1 LAIVPAD
8 QRGVT
13 RGGRRERGITM
24 ASADQA
30 TSPHAL
36 RTLLLCAAAALVE
49 GFDTQSMGVAAPRV
63 ISEFGLSPAWAGF
76 VFSSATFGLFLGAAI
91 GGRLADYFGRKRA
104 LIASLLLFGIFS
116 LLTAMASGAESL
128 SAARLFTGLGLGGAM
143 PNFISLSSEATRSR
157 RRVSA
162 VTIVMAG
169 MPFGGA
175 LSAILSL
182 SAQLGWSWRWIF
194 VVGGATPLI
203 LAVIMMYFLPEH
215 RRSASAAPAGDAA
228 PGGNAAWVPVESV
241 RTVLFGPGRAATTV
255 MLWVAFF
262 FTQLV
267 LLLMLN
273 WLPSLVIGL
282 GFSRTEASAASVC
295 FGLSGSFGAVLLG
308 HLHAGTSRRWW
319 VVATYGGMAAALVA
333 VASVGSAFW
342 MVATA
347 CAIAGVFI
355 IGAQLILFALAPL
368 YYRAAIRGTG
378 VGAAVA
384 VGRLGSVVGPLFA
397 GGLLASGGGSAA
409 VLMAIVP
416 FVVLGGS
423 AAFAL
428 TWGEQCGD

>member
-1 LAIVPAD
+1 
-8 QRGVT
+8 
-13 RGGRRERGITM
+13 M
-24 ASADQA
+24 ASADQPG
-30 TSPHAL
+30 SHAL
-36 RTLLLCAAAALVE
+36 RTLILCAAAALVE
-49 GFDTQSMGVAAPRV
+49 GFDTQSMGVAAPQV
-63 ISEFGLSPAWAGF
+63 IAEFGLSPAWAGF
-76 VFSSATFGLFLGAAI
+76 VFSSATFGLFLGAAL
-91 GGRLADYFGRKRA
+91 GGRIADYFGRKRA
-104 LIASLLLFGIFS
+104 LIASLLLFGAFS

-143 PNFISLSSEATRSR
+143 PNFISLSSESTRAR
-157 RRVSA
+157 GRVSA
-162 VTIVMAG
+162 VTLVMAG

-194 VVGGATPLI
+194 VVGGTAPLV
-203 LAVIMMYFLPEH
+203 LAVFMVYLLPEH
-215 RRSASAAPAGDAA
+215 RKIADAA
-228 PGGNAAWVPVESV
+228 ARGAPRVESV
-241 RTVLFGPGRAATTV
+241 RAVLFGPGRAATTV

-282 GFSRTEASAASVC
+282 GYSRTEASAASVC
-295 FGLSGSFGAVLLG
+295 FGLSGSLGAVILG
-308 HLHAGTSRRWW
+308 HLHAGDSQSRRRW
-319 VVATYGGMAAALVA
+319 VIATYAGMAAALAA
-333 VASVGSAFW
+333 VASVGKAFW
-342 MVATA
+342 LIATA
-347 CAIAGVFI
+347 CAVAGVFI

-409 VLMAIVP
+409 VLVAIVP

-428 TWGEQCGD
+428 TWREQCGD

>member
-1 LAIVPAD
+1 
-8 QRGVT
+8 
-13 RGGRRERGITM
+13 
-24 ASADQA
+24 
-30 TSPHAL
+30 
-36 RTLLLCAAAALVE
+36 
-49 GFDTQSMGVAAPRV
+49 
-63 ISEFGLSPAWAGF
+63 
-76 VFSSATFGLFLGAAI
+76 
-91 GGRLADYFGRKRA
+91 
-104 LIASLLLFGIFS
+104 
-116 LLTAMASGAESL
+116 MASGAESL

-143 PNFISLSSEATRSR
+143 PNFISLSSEATHSR

-162 VTIVMAG
+162 VTLVMAG

-194 VVGGATPLI
+194 IVGGATPLI
-203 LAVIMMYFLPEH
+203 LAGIMMYFLPEH
-215 RRSASAAPAGDAA
+215 RKSASAAPAGGTAQ
-228 PGGNAAWVPVESV
+228 VPVDSV
-241 RTVLFGPGRAATTV
+241 RSVLFGSGRAATTV

-273 WLPSLVIGL
+273 WLPSLIIGL

-295 FGLSGSFGAVLLG
+295 FGLSGSLGAVLLG

-319 VVATYGGMAAALVA
+319 VVATYGGMAAALAA
-333 VASVGSAFW
+333 VASAGTAFW
-342 MVATA
+342 MIATA
-347 CAIAGVFI
+347 CAVAGVFI

-416 FVVLGGS
+416 FVVVGGS
-423 AAFAL
+423 AAFVL
-428 TWGEQCGD
+428 TWREQCSD

>member
-1 LAIVPAD
+1 LAIVTAD
-8 QRGVT
+8 RKDVP
-13 RGGRRERGITM
+13 RGGWRERGITM
-24 ASADQA
+24 APADQA
-30 TSPHAL
+30 ASPHAL

-76 VFSSATFGLFLGAAI
+76 VFSSATFGLFLGAAL

-104 LIASLLLFGIFS
+104 LIASLLLFGLFS
-116 LLTAMASGAESL
+116 LMTAMASGAESL

-162 VTIVMAG
+162 VTLVMAG

-194 VVGGATPLI
+194 VVGGVTPLI
-203 LAVIMMYFLPEH
+203 LAVIMMCFLPEH
-215 RRSASAAPAGDAA
+215 RRSASAAPVGSAA
-228 PGGNAAWVPVESV
+228 RVQVESV
-241 RTVLFGPGRAATTV
+241 RSVLFGSGRAATTV

-273 WLPSLVIGL
+273 WLPSLIIGL
-282 GFSRTEASAASVC
+282 GFSRTEASAGSVC
-295 FGLSGSFGAVLLG
+295 FGLSGSLGAVLLG

-319 VVATYGGMAAALVA
+319 VVATYGGMAAALAA
-333 VASVGSAFW
+333 VASAGTAFW
-342 MVATA
+342 MIATA

-428 TWGEQCGD
+428 TWREQCSD